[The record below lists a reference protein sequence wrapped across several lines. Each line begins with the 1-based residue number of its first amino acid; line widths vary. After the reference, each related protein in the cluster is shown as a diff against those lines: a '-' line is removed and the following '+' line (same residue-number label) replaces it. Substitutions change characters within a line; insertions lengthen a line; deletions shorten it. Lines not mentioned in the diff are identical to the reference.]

1 MKYSSRFVVA
11 TAVVAGC
18 LLVSA
23 GPTNAS
29 TDSSTTSS
37 TVPSSDSSSAS
48 TSTTT
53 TTVVP
58 APTAAE
64 ISALYPTRALRFP
77 PYTRLNP
84 PEVPTKSGSGR
95 RVVYKNSLQWIWVI
109 DSQDNVVRVMPVSGR
124 RGVPS
129 VGTYKV
135 NSQSLR
141 SYSLDY
147 EGVWF
152 NNMTRF
158 ALGPEGG
165 NIGFHAIPT
174 KNGKPLQTVDQLG
187 SFQGSGCLRL
197 LPVDAKFIFE
207 FAKVG
212 TTIVVVN

>member
-1 MKYSSRFVVA
+1 MA
-11 TAVVAGC
+11 TVVVAGC

-23 GPTNAS
+23 GLTNAS

-53 TTVVP
+53 TTVVS

-64 ISALYPTRALRFP
+64 NSALYPTRALRFP

-84 PEVPTKSGSGR
+84 PILPAKSGSGR

-109 DSQDNVVRVMPVSGR
+109 DSQNNIVRVMPVSGR

-174 KNGKPLQTVDQLG
+174 KNGKPLQTVEQLG

-197 LPVDAKFIFE
+197 LPADAKFIFE
-207 FAKVG
+207 FAKIG
-212 TTIVVVN
+212 TTIVVLN

>member
-1 MKYSSRFVVA
+1 MA
-11 TAVVAGC
+11 TVVVAGC

>member
-1 MKYSSRFVVA
+1 M
-11 TAVVAGC
+11 
-18 LLVSA
+18 
-23 GPTNAS
+23 
-29 TDSSTTSS
+29 
-37 TVPSSDSSSAS
+37 
-48 TSTTT
+48 
-53 TTVVP
+53 
-58 APTAAE
+58 
-64 ISALYPTRALRFP
+64 
-77 PYTRLNP
+77 
-84 PEVPTKSGSGR
+84 
-95 RVVYKNSLQWIWVI
+95 VYKNSLQWIWVI
-109 DSQDNVVRVMPVSGR
+109 DSQNNVVRVMPVSGR

>member
-1 MKYSSRFVVA
+1 VA
-11 TAVVAGC
+11 TVVVAGC

-58 APTAAE
+58 ASTAAE

-109 DSQDNVVRVMPVSGR
+109 DSQNNVVRVMPVSGR

>member
-1 MKYSSRFVVA
+1 MA
-11 TAVVAGC
+11 TVVVAGC

-109 DSQDNVVRVMPVSGR
+109 DSQNNVVRVMPVSGR